1 MEKENVT
8 FQKRDGTL
16 VACLGCEIDHHTARH
31 LRGRIDTEL
40 FLHRPKTLVLDF
52 SGVRFMDSSGIALI
66 LGRVETAAAVGA
78 VVTLRGL
85 SPTLYKL
92 VRLAGVERVK
102 NLTVIA
108 ADNR

>member
-16 VACLGCEIDHHTARH
+16 IACISCEIDHHTARH

-40 FLHRPKTLVLDF
+40 FLYRPRTLVLDF

-66 LGRVETAAAVGA
+66 LGRVETAGAVGC
-78 VVTLRGL
+78 VVTLKGL
-85 SPTLYKL
+85 SATLYKL
-92 VRLAGVERVK
+92 VRLSGLERVR

-108 ADNR
+108 PDGQ